1 MRFSSWIG
9 KDVLSR
15 SGERLGYVVA
25 LRLTRDMKKLSC
37 LVCADE
43 EEAEFYL
50 PARAV
55 LSAEDA
61 VIAGRQRFEMPTG
74 QPCPVGR
81 SVYLHT
87 GEFFGVIADVDTGEE
102 PALAVWTED
111 GERSVPAAC
120 AAMGETVIVYP
131 TAEEK
136 RTAGARRGAK
146 STQRSV
152 HKRENKTGEPTVS
165 GSGGAQTPAAGPAP
179 ASTQEKGREYRLDRT
194 NLLGRRVKRSVFDD
208 CGEPVALAGERI
220 TADVLARARRQN
232 RLLALTVNTLTNLY

>member
-81 SVYLHT
+81 PVYLHT

-136 RTAGARRGAK
+136 RTAGRAAAQN
-146 STQRSV
+146 QRSV
-152 HKRENKTGEPTVS
+152 PCINAKRRP
-165 GSGGAQTPAAGPAP
+165 GANCV
-179 ASTQEKGREYRLDRT
+179 RI
-194 NLLGRRVKRSVFDD
+194 GRRTDAGCRSRSGVH
-208 CGEPVALAGERI
+208 AGEGAGIPARPDQSARKARQTERI
-220 TADVLARARRQN
+220 
-232 RLLALTVNTLTNLY
+232 